1 MNIFE
6 SNYRQN
12 QHQLIF
18 IILTLLFSLFISEQA
33 FAATEMI
40 KSDQKT
46 DIKSS
51 NLALTPIEKAWLKKN
66 HSIRVAV
73 KSGWMPIEY
82 KLENDKHRGLS
93 IDYLSKIATLLKLDF
108 TLVDYTENFDAEQV
122 DIISAVGGNKLKNPS
137 FHTLKQPFA
146 SFAFAIYLNK
156 NIHQNEKIV
165 ALSDLNGLRVAVFK
179 NGILSQ
185 QISKNYPN
193 IKLVFVDIA
202 DEAFDDLKSGAV
214 DAYIGNEMIVD
225 YHIAAHRLKFV
236 EKVGI
241 TPFTSTISMA
251 VNNNQPEL
259 TSIMQ
264 KAILAVGVN
273 NQELLDNWKISGN
286 QYDPVL
292 SIIFAVIFSIFIFL
306 LLKFYRL
313 KQNIKKQNTETQLQI
328 WHQANFDHL
337 TKLPNR
343 HLLQNRL
350 EQEVELADRSQL
362 SIGIL
367 FIDLDNFKKVNDQSG
382 HSLGDKL
389 LIEAATR
396 ISLCVRSSDTTA
408 RFGGDEFV
416 VIISDLKDIF
426 SVEKTCQKILTEI
439 EKPFAIDGNLFYIS
453 ASIGVSTYP
462 NDCHNYEDLLSYA
475 DQAMYEAKKLG
486 RNRFQF
492 FTESIQV
499 TSLTRLSITS
509 DMRKALIEQQFVLY
523 YQPII
528 CLENSQILKAE
539 ALIRWMHP
547 IKGMINPIDFIAIA
561 EESGLIIELGDWVF
575 NQALHDLHI
584 IRESLGTEFQL
595 SINVSPNQFNQ
606 PECLLNWVET
616 MKELDIPGR
625 CVCLEITEGI
635 LLDPSNEVIN
645 VISALKK
652 TGVAFSIDDFGTG
665 YSALAYLR
673 KFDIDYVKIDK
684 SFTQNLETNNYDAV
698 LCEAIINMANKL
710 GMKVIAEG
718 IETDDQKRLL
728 KDFSCDYGQGYLFAR
743 PQPLE
748 KFLNYTSSQY
758 SSTKKQTDHPNL
770 DRVQSTNSDISQGA
784 ISLH

>member
-1 MNIFE
+1 VF
-6 SNYRQN
+6 
-12 QHQLIF
+12 
-18 IILTLLFSLFISEQA
+18 LLFSLSISGQA
-33 FAATEMI
+33 LAAAEMI
-40 KSDQKT
+40 KADKKT
-46 DIKSS
+46 AINSLKIE
-51 NLALTPIEKAWLKKN
+51 LTPIEKAWLKEN
-66 HSIRVAV
+66 HTIHVAV

-93 IDYLSKIATLLKLDF
+93 IDYLSKIANLLNIDF
-108 TLVDYTENFDAEQV
+108 TLVDYTENFDPEQI
-122 DIISAVGGNKLKNPS
+122 DIISAVAGNKIKNPN

-146 SFAFAIYLNK
+146 SFSFAIYLNK

-179 NGILSQ
+179 NGLLSQ
-185 QISKNYPN
+185 QLSENYPD
-193 IKLVFVDIA
+193 IKLIFVDIA
-202 DEAFDDLKSGAV
+202 DEAFDDLKSGTV
-214 DAYIGNEMIVD
+214 DAYVGNEMVVD

-236 EKVGI
+236 QKVGI

-251 VNNNQPEL
+251 VNNKQPVL
-259 TSIMQ
+259 AAIMQ
-264 KAILAVGVN
+264 KAILAVGEN

-286 QYDPVL
+286 QYNPVL
-292 SIIFAVIFSIFIFL
+292 SVILAVIFIIFLFL

-313 KQNIKKQNTETQLQI
+313 KQNIKKQNTDTQLQI

-337 TKLPNR
+337 TQLPNR

-350 EQEVELADRSQL
+350 EQELEVADRSKL

-396 ISLCVRSSDTTA
+396 ISSCVRASDTTA

-416 VIISDLKDIF
+416 VIISDLKDIY
-426 SVEKTCQKILTEI
+426 SLEKTCQKILTEL
-439 EKPFAIDGNLFYIS
+439 EKPFCIDENLFYIS
-453 ASIGVSTYP
+453 ASIGLSIYP
-462 NDCHNYEDLLSYA
+462 NDCDNYEDLLSYA

-499 TSLTRLSITS
+499 TSLTRLSITT
-509 DMRKALIEQQFVLY
+509 DMRQALIEQQFVLY

-528 CLENSQILKAE
+528 GLENSKILKAE
-539 ALIRWMHP
+539 ALIRWIHP
-547 IKGMINPIDFIAIA
+547 IKGMINPVDFIAIA
-561 EESGLIIELGDWVF
+561 EESGLINELGDWVF
-575 NQALHDLHI
+575 NQALNDLQI
-584 IRESLGTEFQL
+584 IRQTLGSEFQL

-606 PECLLNWVET
+606 PEQLLKWIET
-616 MKELDIPGR
+616 MQELDIPGR
-625 CVCLEITEGI
+625 CVSLEITEGI

-652 TGVAFSIDDFGTG
+652 TGVQFSIDDFGTG

-684 SFTQNLETNNYDAV
+684 SFIQNLETNNYDAV
-698 LCEAIINMANKL
+698 LCECIIDMANKL

-748 KFLNYTSSQY
+748 TFLNYTTAQ
-758 SSTKKQTDHPNL
+758 
-770 DRVQSTNSDISQGA
+770 
-784 ISLH
+784 

>member
-1 MNIFE
+1 MHIFQ

-12 QHQLIF
+12 KQFIF
-18 IILTLLFSLFISEQA
+18 VTVLLLFLLSISVQA
-33 FAATEMI
+33 LAATEMI
-40 KSDQKT
+40 MSDQKT
-46 DIKSS
+46 DIKS
-51 NLALTPIEKAWLKKN
+51 LKLELTPAEKVWLKE
-66 HSIRVAV
+66 HHTIHVAV

-93 IDYLSKIATLLKLDF
+93 IDYLSKIANLLNIDF
-108 TLVDYTENFDAEQV
+108 TLVDYTENFDPEQI
-122 DIISAVGGNKLKNPS
+122 DIISAVAGNKIKNPN
-137 FHTLKQPFA
+137 FHTLNQPFA
-146 SFAFAIYLNK
+146 SFLFAIYLNK
-156 NIHQNEKIV
+156 NIHKNKKIV

-179 NGILSQ
+179 NGLLSKQ
-185 QISKNYPN
+185 LSEHYPN
-193 IKLVFVDIA
+193 IKLIFVDIA
-202 DEAFDDLKSGAV
+202 DEAFDDLKSGTV
-214 DAYIGNEMIVD
+214 DAYVGNEMIVD

-259 TSIMQ
+259 ASMMQ
-264 KAILAVGVN
+264 KAILAVGEN
-273 NQELLDNWKISGN
+273 NQELLDNWKMSGN
-286 QYDPVL
+286 QYNPVL
-292 SIIFAVIFSIFIFL
+292 SVILAVIFIVFLLL

-313 KQNIKKQNTETQLQI
+313 KQNIKKQNTATQLQI

-337 TKLPNR
+337 TQLPNR

-350 EQEVELADRSQL
+350 EQELEFADRSKL

-396 ISLCVRSSDTTA
+396 ISLCVRASDTTA

-416 VIISDLKDIF
+416 VIISDLKDIY
-426 SVEKTCQKILTEI
+426 SLEKTCQKILTEL
-439 EKPFAIDGNLFYIS
+439 EKPFTIDGNLFYIS
-453 ASIGVSTYP
+453 ASIGVSIYP

-499 TSLTRLSITS
+499 TSLTRLSITT
-509 DMRKALIEQQFVLY
+509 DMRQALIEQQFVLY

-528 CLENSQILKAE
+528 GLENSKILKAE
-539 ALIRWMHP
+539 ALIRWIHP
-547 IKGMINPIDFIAIA
+547 IKGMINPLDFIAIA
-561 EESGLIIELGDWVF
+561 EESGLINELGDWVF
-575 NQALHDLHI
+575 NQALNDLQI
-584 IRESLGTEFQL
+584 IRQTLGSEFQL

-606 PECLLNWVET
+606 PEQLLKWVET

-625 CVCLEITEGI
+625 CISLEITEGI
-635 LLDPSNEVIN
+635 LLDPTNEVIN

-652 TGVAFSIDDFGTG
+652 TGVQFSIDDFGTG

-684 SFTQNLETNNYDAV
+684 SFIQNLETNNYDAV
-698 LCEAIINMANKL
+698 LCESIINMANRL

-718 IETDDQKRLL
+718 IETEDQKRLL

-748 KFLNYTSSQY
+748 TFLNYTIAQ
-758 SSTKKQTDHPNL
+758 
-770 DRVQSTNSDISQGA
+770 
-784 ISLH
+784 